1 MQLLLDTHSFLWFI
15 SGDSQLS
22 SKSKEEILKN
32 ENRIFVSI
40 VSLWEIAIKI
50 NIKKLSLK
58 SNFDFLFKQIEENS
72 FRLLH
77 INKEHLNFYIP
88 LLFHHRDPFDR
99 MLISQG
105 IFENM
110 TIVSKDPDFKKYNVK
125 VLW

>member
-77 INKEHLNFYIP
+77 INKEYLNFYIP